1 MPESVEPR
9 PTENDI
15 RADDLRDD
23 LERGLRFTH
32 VMLAVVQEQ
41 GNEAVAYA
49 QALLEML
56 VMKGILGQEEVGEAL
71 ERARQV
77 VADALMPRVRLA
89 DMGDKYADGQS
100 APVDCASL
108 ITYCRGR
115 CCTLT
120 FFLTRQ
126 DLDEGVA
133 RWDYGNP
140 YWIRRGA
147 DGYCVHSD
155 PEGRAC
161 TIYQSRPHACR
172 RFDCRNDQRIWADFN
187 RRIPA
192 PEEPPTGVASI
203 ALAEM
208 SLRAYGE
215 AGEPGADEV

>member
-1 MPESVEPR
+1 MCDPLAPR
-9 PTENDI
+9 PTEGGI
-15 RADDLRDD
+15 RAEDMRGD

-41 GNEAVAYA
+41 GSEAVAYA

-56 VMKGILGQEEVGEAL
+56 VKKGVLGQEEVGETL
-71 ERARQV
+71 ERARQF
-77 VADALMPRVRLA
+77 VADTLMPRVRLA

-108 ITYCRGR
+108 IPHCRGR
-115 CCTLT
+115 CCMLT

-126 DLDEGVA
+126 DLDEGAA

-155 PEGRAC
+155 PEGRGC

-172 RFDCRNDQRIWADFN
+172 RFDCRNDQRIWADFD
-187 RRIPA
+187 RRIPV
-192 PEEPPTGVASI
+192 PMERPPGIASI

-208 SLRAYGE
+208 SLRAYDE
-215 AGEPGADEV
+215 VAEPGADEV